1 MADLFAGGITTGH
14 MVNLERSNPRHIVS
28 KLHPVDP
35 SQEGGGDFSS
45 ILTGKL
51 EEVNRISN
59 ESTQLARQFITDPDS
74 VDAHDV
80 TIAMGK
86 ANLAVSLTKSVV
98 DASLKAYR
106 EIVNLQ

>member
-1 MADLFAGGITTGH
+1 MADLFAGGLTTGH
-14 MVNLERSNPRHIVS
+14 MVNMERTNSRHLEG

-35 SQEGGGDFSS
+35 SREGERNFSS

-59 ESTQLARQFITDPDS
+59 ESTQLAQQFITDPDS